1 MFRVASSYVGGGS
14 SGVGFK
20 DKFVISGKFRG
31 GAEAEFTP
39 WIEVWEDIGGAV
51 GIVHPWF
58 KFVSVCAWPASS
70 EYVGRPDGTTQ
81 APEIQVWEWNLHE
94 SS

>member
-1 MFRVASSYVGGGS
+1 METYFPDHLHTPLFRVASSYVGGGS

-39 WIEVWEDIGGAV
+39 
-51 GIVHPWF
+51 
-58 KFVSVCAWPASS
+58 
-70 EYVGRPDGTTQ
+70 
-81 APEIQVWEWNLHE
+81 
-94 SS
+94 